1 MKNTRSIQKFLVIV
15 MIQRVYF
22 FQAEIDEEYKEYK
35 EFSGVFAEGIVK
47 GKKNITLISKN
58 ILQKINGSRSQ

>member
-58 ILQKINGSRSQ
+58 ILQKINGIRSQ